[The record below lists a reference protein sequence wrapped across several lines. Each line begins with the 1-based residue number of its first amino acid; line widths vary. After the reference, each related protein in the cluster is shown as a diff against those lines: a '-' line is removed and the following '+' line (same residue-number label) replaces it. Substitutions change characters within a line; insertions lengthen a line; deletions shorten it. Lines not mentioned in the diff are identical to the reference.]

1 LSYKINTENS
11 YGYYYGNRFS
21 SSIQLY
27 HKFRHNNIFMIA
39 PNVGFHFEQSLKDLD
54 GGYSVRPT
62 GGTAGFGTIG
72 AELQVKQL
80 SLSCNWQPVLLEV
93 LVAGAVKTGNSAMI
107 QLSVLL

>member
-1 LSYKINTENS
+1 FQLGTGSWDFMLTGMYDIRIQDMGLSANLSYKINTENS

-72 AELQVKQL
+72 AELQFKHL
-80 SLSCNWQPVLLEV
+80 SL
-93 LVAGAVKTGNSAMI
+93 G
-107 QLSVLL
+107 